1 VQRKPYSSVVLRLAQ
16 IFLPSSFFRSLS
28 FYPIFTT
35 SQEVQHIMATPTI
48 PGMENIM
55 AAQRAALEASLD
67 IAGKAIEGIERLTAL
82 NMQLVRETLDH
93 QGEFAKATLGAKDPA
108 ALMNISKTMAAPAS
122 ERAARLCEKQAYSI
136 ASETSTAITG
146 SVQHQVKAAQK
157 TMTDA
162 LDTASRN
169 APVGSEQLFAAARS
183 AHASRQPVGRPG
195 GDREQQVCGRSQPGV
210 ESLTRASAAA
220 AKKAA
225 AV

>member
-1 VQRKPYSSVVLRLAQ
+1 
-16 IFLPSSFFRSLS
+16 
-28 FYPIFTT
+28 
-35 SQEVQHIMATPTI
+35 MATPSI

-55 AAQRAALEASLD
+55 AAQRTALEATLE

-93 QGEFAKATLGAKDPA
+93 QGEFAKATLSAKDPS
-108 ALMNISKTMAAPAS
+108 ALMNVTKTLAAPAS
-122 ERAARLCEKQAYSI
+122 ERAASYAKQVYSI

-169 APVGSEQLFAAARS
+169 APVGSEQMFAAARS
-183 AHASRQPVGRPG
+183 AMQAASQSV
-195 GDREQQVCGRSQPGV
+195 DQALSASHKFAAAAEQGV
-210 ESLTRASAAA
+210 DTLTKTSAAA

>member
-1 VQRKPYSSVVLRLAQ
+1 VQRKSQPSVVLRFAQ
-16 IFLPSSFFRSLS
+16 TFLPSSFPAFNLKLTI
-28 FYPIFTT
+28 P
-35 SQEVQHIMATPTI
+35 QEVQHIMATPTI

-55 AAQRAALEASLD
+55 AAQRAALEASLE

-93 QGEFAKATLGAKDPA
+93 QGEFAKATMGAKDPA

-122 ERAARLCEKQAYSI
+122 ERAATYAKQAYSI
-136 ASETSTAITG
+136 ASETSNAITG

-183 AHASRQPVGRPG
+183 AMQVASQSV
-195 GDREQQVCGRSQPGV
+195 DQAVNASTKFAAAASQGV
-210 ESLTRASAAA
+210 ESLTKASAAA
-220 AKKAA
+220 AKKATSA
-225 AV
+225 